1 MKKLVALLLSSVVIF
16 TLAACGSTSSGSE
29 SDMAGQLTA
38 AEDGTET
45 TESISESETEP
56 DTETETGNILIAYFS
71 HTGNTAEVA
80 TLISEYT
87 GGEMVEIQRTEAY
100 GDLNEKAE
108 AEINDGV
115 RPEITMPIDNID
127 DYDTIFV
134 GYPIWWNEAPA
145 MIASFLENYDFEG
158 KTIIPFCTSA
168 SDTIDNSLH
177 IFREICPDAT
187 LASGLTAINTEDI
200 RPWLERLGLLKGNNE
215 SAATTQISITS
226 GETTVYAELNHT
238 EIAQEFAA
246 TLPQTLSM
254 QRVGG
259 GREFYGGMDGSL
271 NYDEADAQ
279 TTFENGDLAYWF
291 SGNGFCI
298 LYNNQVDEPEIESGI
313 ILLGKITSDFS
324 VFYEMENYIE
334 VTIELVE

>member
-16 TLAACGSTSSGSE
+16 VLTACGSTSTGSE
-29 SDMAGQLTA
+29 SNMTGQVTST
-38 AEDGTET
+38 EDNIDP
-45 TESISESETEP
+45 TESISESGTEP
-56 DTETETGNILIAYFS
+56 DTEMETGNILIAYFS

-80 TLISEYT
+80 ALISEYT
-87 GGEMVEIQRTEAY
+87 GGEMAEIQRTEAY
-100 GDLNEKAE
+100 TNLNEEAE

-187 LASGLTAINTEDI
+187 LANGLTANNTEDI
-200 RPWLERLGLLKGNNE
+200 RPWLEGLGFLRGNNE

-226 GETTVYAELNHT
+226 GETTVYAELDHT

-259 GREFYGGMDGSL
+259 GREFYGGMAGTL

-298 LYNNQVDEPEIESGI
+298 LYNNEVDEPEIESGI
-313 ILLGKITSDFS
+313 IVLGRVTSDLS
-324 VFYEMENYIE
+324 VFYEMGDYIE
-334 VTIELVE
+334 VTINLAE

>member
-16 TLAACGSTSSGSE
+16 TLAACGSTSTGSE
-29 SDMAGQLTA
+29 SNMTGQVTS
-38 AEDGTET
+38 AEDNIEAI
-45 TESISESETEP
+45 ESISESGTEP
-56 DTETETGNILIAYFS
+56 DTEMETGNILIAYFS

-80 TLISEYT
+80 ALISEYT
-87 GGEMVEIQRTEAY
+87 GGKMAEIQRTESY
-100 GDLNEKAE
+100 GDLNEEAE

-115 RPEITMPIDNID
+115 HPEITMPIDNID

-134 GYPIWWNEAPA
+134 GYPIWWNEAPS
-145 MIASFLENYDFEG
+145 MIASFLENYDFGG

-187 LASGLTAINTEDI
+187 LASGLTANNTEDI
-200 RPWLERLGLLKGNNE
+200 RPWLEELGLLKGNNK
-215 SAATTQISITS
+215 SAAITQISITS
-226 GETTVYAELNHT
+226 GETTVYAELDHT

-271 NYDEADAQ
+271 DYDEADAQ

-313 ILLGKITSDFS
+313 IVLGRVTSDLS
-324 VFYEMENYIE
+324 VFYEMGDYIE
-334 VTIELVE
+334 VTIDLAE

>member
-134 GYPIWWNEAPA
+134 GYPKME
-145 MIASFLENYDFEG
+145 Y
-158 KTIIPFCTSA
+158 
-168 SDTIDNSLH
+168 SL
-177 IFREICPDAT
+177 
-187 LASGLTAINTEDI
+187 
-200 RPWLERLGLLKGNNE
+200 
-215 SAATTQISITS
+215 
-226 GETTVYAELNHT
+226 
-238 EIAQEFAA
+238 
-246 TLPQTLSM
+246 
-254 QRVGG
+254 
-259 GREFYGGMDGSL
+259 
-271 NYDEADAQ
+271 
-279 TTFENGDLAYWF
+279 
-291 SGNGFCI
+291 
-298 LYNNQVDEPEIESGI
+298 
-313 ILLGKITSDFS
+313 
-324 VFYEMENYIE
+324 
-334 VTIELVE
+334 